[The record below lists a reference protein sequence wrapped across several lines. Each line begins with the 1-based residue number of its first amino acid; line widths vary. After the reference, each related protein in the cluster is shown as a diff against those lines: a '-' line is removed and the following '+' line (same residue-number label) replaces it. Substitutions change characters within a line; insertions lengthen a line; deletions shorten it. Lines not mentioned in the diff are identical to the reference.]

1 MGDPKQ
7 IELIDRFNA
16 PAWVP
21 TGQTDASLDAA
32 AKVSRRGRADAV
44 RRAVLLHL
52 CKTPSTDHELFEAIA
67 AGENTVRP
75 RRRGLVLSELVE
87 DSGERRKTPSGCS
100 ATVWRP
106 TERGRAV
113 ARGELAMPS
122 EGRRARGG

>member
-1 MGDPKQ
+1 MSEPEQ
-7 IELIDRFNA
+7 TELVDMFGA

-21 TGQTDASLDAA
+21 AGKTDASMDAA

-52 CKTPSTDHELFEAIA
+52 CNTPSTDHELFQVIA
-67 AGENTVRP
+67 ASENTVRP

-113 ARGELAMPS
+113 ARGEIAMPG
-122 EGRRARGG
+122 EGRRINGG